1 MIKNAI
7 FKAVLALAA
16 LCAFS
21 SCGERIG
28 QPAYRVCAFVWPS
41 CHDDSLAREYLW
53 KEGIG
58 EWEVIKRGDP
68 RFEGHYQP
76 KQPLW
81 GYEMD
86 DDPLVVEKWINE
98 ALSHGVNTFVYDWY
112 WFKNY
117 PYLEG
122 ALDDGFLKAPSCDK
136 MGFYLMW
143 ANHDVKYNYWNYH
156 LHGDNDSLLFTG
168 EVSPE
173 QYETIVHR
181 VIDKYFQLS
190 NYVKIDGCPV
200 FMIFSIENFLETF
213 DYDLDRAAQAVQYF
227 REECV
232 KAGFKGLHLQTTL
245 RGNGVDKDFYLKEF
259 DVWRSRLGIDSF
271 VTYNMIGTDKDYLTY
286 GRKGTEYWYR
296 WSDYLNVP
304 FFPTVSI
311 GWDDTPRFPAKGED
325 DVVLYHRT
333 PEAFQHF
340 LEGAKDYADK
350 HGDQPAFVY
359 INAWNEWIEDAYL
372 LPDVCYGYGYLDAVK
387 NVFGPCKRRPE

>member
-1 MIKNAI
+1 M
-7 FKAVLALAA
+7 
-16 LCAFS
+16 
-21 SCGERIG
+21 
-28 QPAYRVCAFVWPS
+28 
-41 CHDDSLAREYLW
+41 
-53 KEGIG
+53 
-58 EWEVIKRGDP
+58 
-68 RFEGHYQP
+68 
-76 KQPLW
+76 
-81 GYEMD
+81 
-86 DDPLVVEKWINE
+86 
-98 ALSHGVNTFVYDWY
+98 
-112 WFKNY
+112 
-117 PYLEG
+117 
-122 ALDDGFLKAPSCDK
+122 
-136 MGFYLMW
+136 
-143 ANHDVKYNYWNYH
+143 
-156 LHGDNDSLLFTG
+156 
-168 EVSPE
+168 
-173 QYETIVHR
+173 
-181 VIDKYFQLS
+181 
-190 NYVKIDGCPV
+190 
-200 FMIFSIENFLETF
+200 
-213 DYDLDRAAQAVQYF
+213 
-227 REECV
+227 
-232 KAGFKGLHLQTTL
+232 QTTL

-259 DVWRSRLGIDSF
+259 EVWRSRLGIDSF